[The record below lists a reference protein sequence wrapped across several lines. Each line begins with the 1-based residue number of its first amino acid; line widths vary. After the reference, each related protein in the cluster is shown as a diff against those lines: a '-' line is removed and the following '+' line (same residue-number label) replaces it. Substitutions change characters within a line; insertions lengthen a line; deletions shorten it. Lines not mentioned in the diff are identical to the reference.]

1 MIIGL
6 AGKSCSGKNQVA
18 EILKERGFDTLDMDM
33 MAHEVLNSLAAA
45 LTAAFG
51 SEILDEEDHV
61 DRVSLGAVVF
71 ENPEA
76 LQKLEDILYPE
87 LHKELDKY
95 IKKLPEAKVL
105 VVNAAALEKADFWKK
120 CDHIIW
126 VQAPFLIRLYRAVKR
141 DRRSIKDLMSR
152 FRAQRQLKSQYFFS
166 RVDTYIIRN
175 RSTRAVLRKRV
186 DKWIKYFPPER

>member
-18 EILKERGFDTLDMDM
+18 AILKERGFDTLDMDL
-33 MAHEVLNSLAAA
+33 MAHEILNSLAAA

-51 SEILDEEDHV
+51 SEILDEDDVV

-71 ENPEA
+71 DNPEA
-76 LQKLEDILYPE
+76 LQKLENILYPE

-95 IKKLPEAKVL
+95 INKLPEGKFL

-120 CDHIIW
+120 CDHILW
-126 VQAPFLIRLYRAVKR
+126 VQAPFLLRLYRAVKR
-141 DRRSIKDLMSR
+141 DRRSIKEMMSR
-152 FRAQRQLKSQYFFS
+152 FRAQRELKSQYFFS

-186 DKWIKYFPPER
+186 DKWIKYIPPER